1 MMLTYNI
8 CYIITL
14 LYYNIMINKFSTFII
29 SLFTAVLFTFSN
41 LSADIKVVASIKPI
55 HSLVSYVMDGIGK
68 PSLIV
73 DGSNSPHNFNMKP
86 SNAKDIENADI
97 IFWVGEDIESF
108 LEKPLKSI
116 SKKAKIIE
124 MMDIKGIKKLKFR
137 ERNIFEDHKG
147 HDHGHKKKDKHD
159 DHGHKKK
166 ESHDHGH
173 GHKKEVKHD
182 DHGHGHGEFDPHIWL
197 NPHNAEVMV
206 EEIAE
211 QLIAIDPQNS
221 ATYKKNSEKAVK
233 DIEKLIN
240 TTKKELKKNIS
251 FIVFHDAYQYFEKE
265 FNVSALGALTL
276 NTDVAPG
283 AKQISEIREII
294 EHDNVKCLFSEPQF
308 NPDIIKSIAKGT
320 KVKVGVLDP
329 LGANLDNGKDLY
341 FNLIK
346 DISSSLKKCI

>member
-1 MMLTYNI
+1 MRWWIL
-8 CYIITL
+8 
-14 LYYNIMINKFSTFII
+14 
-29 SLFTAVLFTFSN
+29 
-41 LSADIKVVASIKPI
+41 
-55 HSLVSYVMDGIGK
+55 
-68 PSLIV
+68 
-73 DGSNSPHNFNMKP
+73 
-86 SNAKDIENADI
+86 
-97 IFWVGEDIESF
+97 
-108 LEKPLKSI
+108 
-116 SKKAKIIE
+116 
-124 MMDIKGIKKLKFR
+124 KGINIFKFR

-206 EEIAE
+206 EEIAK

>member
-1 MMLTYNI
+1 M
-8 CYIITL
+8 
-14 LYYNIMINKFSTFII
+14 
-29 SLFTAVLFTFSN
+29 
-41 LSADIKVVASIKPI
+41 
-55 HSLVSYVMDGIGK
+55 
-68 PSLIV
+68 
-73 DGSNSPHNFNMKP
+73 
-86 SNAKDIENADI
+86 
-97 IFWVGEDIESF
+97 
-108 LEKPLKSI
+108 
-116 SKKAKIIE
+116 
-124 MMDIKGIKKLKFR
+124 
-137 ERNIFEDHKG
+137 
-147 HDHGHKKKDKHD
+147 
-159 DHGHKKK
+159 
-166 ESHDHGH
+166 
-173 GHKKEVKHD
+173 
-182 DHGHGHGEFDPHIWL
+182 

-206 EEIAE
+206 EEIAK

-221 ATYKKNSEKAVK
+221 ATYKKNSEKAVN

-240 TTKKELKKNIS
+240 ATKKELKKNIS

>member
-68 PSLIV
+68 PALIV

-124 MMDIKGIKKLKFR
+124 MMDINGINKLKFR

-182 DHGHGHGEFDPHIWL
+182 GHGHGEFDPHIWL

-206 EEIAE
+206 EEIAK

-221 ATYKKNSEKAVK
+221 ATYKKNSEKAVN

-240 TTKKELKKNIS
+240 ATKKELKKNIS

>member
-1 MMLTYNI
+1 MLTYNI

-124 MMDIKGIKKLKFR
+124 MMDIKGINKLKFR

-206 EEIAE
+206 EEITK
-211 QLIAIDPQNS
+211 QLIAIDQQNS
-221 ATYKKNSEKAVK
+221 ATYKKNSEKAVN

-240 TTKKELKKNIS
+240 ATKKELKKNIS

-283 AKQISEIREII
+283 AKQISEIREVI

>member
-1 MMLTYNI
+1 
-8 CYIITL
+8 
-14 LYYNIMINKFSTFII
+14 
-29 SLFTAVLFTFSN
+29 VLFTFSN

-68 PSLIV
+68 PALIV

-124 MMDIKGIKKLKFR
+124 MMDIKGINKLKFR

-206 EEIAE
+206 EEIAK

-221 ATYKKNSEKAVK
+221 ATYKKNSEKAVN

-240 TTKKELKKNIS
+240 ATKKELKKNIS
-251 FIVFHDAYQYFEKE
+251 FIVFHDAYQYFEKR
-265 FNVSALGALTL
+265 FGLKTLGALTV
-276 NTDVAPG
+276 NTDVLPG
-283 AKQISEIREII
+283 AEQLKDIRKVIKKE
-294 EHDNVKCLFSEPQF
+294 NAKCIFSEPQF
-308 NPDIIKSIAKGT
+308 NPKIIKAIAKDT
-320 KVKVGVLDP
+320 NIKTGVLDP
-329 LGANLDNGKDLY
+329 LGANLKNNKDLY
-341 FNLIK
+341 FKLLNNL
-346 DISSSLKKCI
+346 SNSLRKC